1 MSKKK
6 KYSKPGT
13 ITPPTKPAAAVKD
26 AAASDGS
33 QEFSVKRIKAKD
45 TV

>member
-6 KYSKPGT
+6 KYSKPST
-13 ITPPTKPAAAVKD
+13 PTKPAAAIKD

-33 QEFSVKRIKAKD
+33 QEFSVKRIKAKQ

>member
-6 KYSKPGT
+6 KYPKPGT
-13 ITPPTKPAAAVKD
+13 TPTKPAAAIKD

-33 QEFSVKRIKAKD
+33 QEFSVKHIKAKQ

>member
-6 KYSKPGT
+6 KYPK
-13 ITPPTKPAAAVKD
+13 PTKPAAAVKD

-33 QEFSVKRIKAKD
+33 QEFSIKRIKAKE

>member
-6 KYSKPGT
+6 KYPKPS
-13 ITPPTKPAAAVKD
+13 IPPTKPAAAVKD

-33 QEFSVKRIKAKD
+33 QEFSVKRIKSKE

>member
-6 KYSKPGT
+6 KYSKPST
-13 ITPPTKPAAAVKD
+13 IPPTKPAAAVKD

-33 QEFSVKRIKAKD
+33 QEFSIKRIKAKE

>member
-6 KYSKPGT
+6 KYSKPAT
-13 ITPPTKPAAAVKD
+13 TPPTKPAAAVKH
-26 AAASDGS
+26 APPSDGS
-33 QEFSVKRIKAKD
+33 QEFSVKRIKSKD

>member
-6 KYSKPGT
+6 KYPKP
-13 ITPPTKPAAAVKD
+13 TPPTKPAAAVKD

-33 QEFSVKRIKAKD
+33 QEFSVKRIKSKD

>member
-6 KYSKPGT
+6 KYPKPS
-13 ITPPTKPAAAVKD
+13 TPPTKPAAAVKD

-33 QEFSVKRIKAKD
+33 QEFSVKRIKAKE

>member
-6 KYSKPGT
+6 KYSKPFT
-13 ITPPTKPAAAVKD
+13 TPPTKPAAAIKD

-33 QEFSVKRIKAKD
+33 QEFSVKRIKAKQ

>member
-6 KYSKPGT
+6 KYPKPGT
-13 ITPPTKPAAAVKD
+13 PTKPAAAVKD

-33 QEFSVKRIKAKD
+33 QEFSVKRIKSKD

>member
-6 KYSKPGT
+6 KYPKPGGST
-13 ITPPTKPAAAVKD
+13 PTKPAAAVKD

-33 QEFSVKRIKAKD
+33 QEFSVKRIKSKE

>member
-6 KYSKPGT
+6 KYPKPGT
-13 ITPPTKPAAAVKD
+13 TPTKPAAAIKD

-33 QEFSVKRIKAKD
+33 QEFSVKRIKAKQ

>member
-6 KYSKPGT
+6 KYPKLGT
-13 ITPPTKPAAAVKD
+13 TPTKPAAAVKD

-33 QEFSVKRIKAKD
+33 QEFSVKRIKSKE

>member
-6 KYSKPGT
+6 KYSKPSA
-13 ITPPTKPAAAVKD
+13 TPPTKPAAAVKD

>member
-6 KYSKPGT
+6 KYSKPST
-13 ITPPTKPAAAVKD
+13 TPTKPAAAVKD

-33 QEFSVKRIKAKD
+33 QEFSVKRIKSKD